1 VADLLKQRNKHLLLT
16 FYYQKD
22 NSNYI
27 GKTLFSLRFAKK
39 IQMKKIAVFT
49 GLLFCC
55 FAASAQT
62 DLKKKIVDSTC
73 ACLSEMPNIANKSQE
88 ELQIAIGQ
96 CMMKKSLEDFMALAQ
111 ERNID
116 LTDTEAMQK
125 LGTEIGMDLVKA
137 DCKAMNAIMLKM
149 AQGQVKG
156 GTPDEE
162 DKVLDVSGTVTNV
175 VVSDF
180 VYVTVLSGAKS
191 TQLVWSDLVKGGN
204 SYAKNLLSLKN
215 KKHGFSY
222 AEKEVYSTKSKAYI
236 TVKMIT
242 AIE

>member
-1 VADLLKQRNKHLLLT
+1 
-16 FYYQKD
+16 
-22 NSNYI
+22 
-27 GKTLFSLRFAKK
+27 
-39 IQMKKIAVFT
+39 MKKIAVLT
-49 GLLFCC
+49 VALFCC
-55 FAASAQT
+55 FAVTAQT

-73 ACLSEMPNIANKSQE
+73 ACLSEMPDIAKKSQE

-116 LTDTEAMQK
+116 LTDAEAMQK

-149 AQGQVKG
+149 AEGQIKSG
-156 GTPDEE
+156 APDEQ
-162 DKVLDVSGTVTNV
+162 DKVLDASGTVTNV
-175 VVSDF
+175 VISDF
-180 VYVTVLSGAKS
+180 AYITVLSGTKS
-191 TQLVWSDLVKGGN
+191 VQLVWSDFVKGGN
-204 SYAKNLLSLKN
+204 TFAKNLLSLKN

-222 AEKEVYSTKSKAYI
+222 TEKEVYSTKAKAYI

-242 AIE
+242 SVE

>member
-1 VADLLKQRNKHLLLT
+1 
-16 FYYQKD
+16 
-22 NSNYI
+22 
-27 GKTLFSLRFAKK
+27 
-39 IQMKKIAVFT
+39 MKKIAVLT
-49 GLLFCC
+49 VILFCC
-55 FAASAQT
+55 FAATAQT

-73 ACLSEMPNIANKSQE
+73 ACLSEMPDIANKSQE

-149 AQGQVKG
+149 AQGQIKSGAPDKMDRVEEYKTAKGVVK
-156 GTPDEE
+156 
-162 DKVLDVSGTVTNV
+162 NV
-175 VVSDF
+175 VFGDF

-191 TQLVWSDLVKGGN
+191 IQLVWSDFVTGGN
-204 SYAKNLLSLKN
+204 TYAKNLLSLKN
-215 KKHGFSY
+215 KTLEFSY
-222 AEKEVYSTKSKAYI
+222 VEKEVYSTRAKAYV
-236 TVKMIT
+236 TVKMISG
-242 AIE
+242 IE

>member
-1 VADLLKQRNKHLLLT
+1 
-16 FYYQKD
+16 
-22 NSNYI
+22 
-27 GKTLFSLRFAKK
+27 
-39 IQMKKIAVFT
+39 MKKIAVFT

-55 FAASAQT
+55 FAATAQT

-73 ACLSEMPNIANKSQE
+73 ACLSEMPDIANKSQE

-149 AQGQVKG
+149 AQGQVKSG
-156 GTPDEE
+156 APDKMDRVEE
-162 DKVLDVSGTVTNV
+162 YKTAKGVVKNV
-175 VVSDF
+175 EFRDF

-191 TQLVWSDLVKGGN
+191 TQLVWSDFVTGGN
-204 SYAKNLLSLKN
+204 TYAKNLLSLKN
-215 KKHGFSY
+215 KTLEFSY
-222 AEKEVYSTKSKAYI
+222 VEKEVYSTRAKAYI
-236 TVKMIT
+236 TVKMISG
-242 AIE
+242 IE